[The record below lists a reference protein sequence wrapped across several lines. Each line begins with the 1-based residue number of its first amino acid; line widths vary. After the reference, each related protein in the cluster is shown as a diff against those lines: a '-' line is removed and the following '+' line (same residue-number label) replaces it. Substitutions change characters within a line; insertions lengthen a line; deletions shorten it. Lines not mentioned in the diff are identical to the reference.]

1 MTVAEKV
8 RRCRTELGL
17 TQEQLA
23 KRLAVTSRAVQ
34 AWEAG
39 SRFPGLRAQRSLS
52 EVFGKPPTYFRER
65 DE

>member
-8 RRCRTELGL
+8 RACRLSSGL

-23 KRLAVTSRAVQ
+23 KRLGVTARAVQ

-39 SRFPGLRAQRSLS
+39 SRFPGLRAQRALGDL
-52 EVFGKPPTYFRER
+52 FGKGAGYFKERE
-65 DE
+65 

>member
-1 MTVAEKV
+1 
-8 RRCRTELGL
+8 L